1 MQGELIFVLGPTAV
15 GKTAYAI
22 ELARELGSPIINCDS
37 RQIFK
42 EMRIG
47 TAVPSKEE
55 LELVRHYFIQ
65 THTIEKPYT
74 AGEYELEALELI
86 EKLFRQHSH
95 LVVCG
100 GSCLYADA
108 LCNGLDAFPDAD
120 PQLRA
125 TLNSRLQSEG
135 LEALRRELS
144 LLDPDSFRTIDLS
157 NPRRVVRALEVTI
170 QTGKRYSQWKSSPK
184 KSRPFSIRKIGLA
197 REREILYDRINS
209 RVEKMV
215 ADGLAE
221 EARGLMEK
229 RNLPALNTVGYKEMF
244 QYLDG
249 TISLERAKELISR
262 NTRHYAKKQ
271 LSYWARDKEI
281 EWVKL

>member
-1 MQGELIFVLGPTAV
+1 
-15 GKTAYAI
+15 
-22 ELARELGSPIINCDS
+22 
-37 RQIFK
+37 
-42 EMRIG
+42 MRIG

-86 EKLFRQHSH
+86 EELFRRHSH

-170 QTGKRYSQWKSSPK
+170 QTGKRYSQWKSNPK

-281 EWVKL
+281 EWIKL

>member
-1 MQGELIFVLGPTAV
+1 M
-15 GKTAYAI
+15 
-22 ELARELGSPIINCDS
+22 
-37 RQIFK
+37 
-42 EMRIG
+42 
-47 TAVPSKEE
+47 
-55 LELVRHYFIQ
+55 
-65 THTIEKPYT
+65 
-74 AGEYELEALELI
+74 
-86 EKLFRQHSH
+86 
-95 LVVCG
+95 
-100 GSCLYADA
+100 
-108 LCNGLDAFPDAD
+108 
-120 PQLRA
+120 
-125 TLNSRLQSEG
+125 
-135 LEALRRELS
+135 
-144 LLDPDSFRTIDLS
+144 
-157 NPRRVVRALEVTI
+157 RALEVTI

-221 EARGLMEK
+221 EARGLIGK

-281 EWVKL
+281 EWIKL